1 MERPKKKFCSNGAK
15 SLTLPTI
22 PLFAPSAPAV
32 TVPEPRQDERELRL
46 YQMLEEIKGQVRQ
59 NSLLLQAI
67 LRRENAA
74 EVVNEEFQFPLRSM
88 TGIKDLEDRL
98 SNRDTQRSLT
108 RYLTSLGG
116 TSAKDI
122 VHRIMR
128 EIMTNELANNFN
140 WQGRGQKSPFSALL
154 LAKVVIDA
162 AKKQGTKVVEAEE
175 KIKTWLKYSGDR
187 NGGRKKRATE
197 KEKQMPPPHADSSS
211 CESECGVKVFV
222 KEDSDAMLPC
232 SLSTKES
239 IVSGVFVW
247 RKVAQK
253 DKSQKVF
260 LYDVGKHYNNGRPGQ
275 SEEFKGRVS
284 HFKDQLEYGNA
295 SIIIRNTKVTD
306 SGNYTCYFPRL
317 HQTVYIELV
326 VEPYIRTLKATAGWA
341 LLQCVVRRA
350 APEPKLEW
358 EDSAGNRLPA
368 EEPQT
373 SERGGSYN
381 ITLNTT
387 VTKTDNYLCVVTQE
401 EISHQTHAETSV
413 HISGKVCEDS
423 FSKGAIGWMIGAF
436 VLGALIVAIVQ
447 ALLKVTNIIT
457 IRCNKGSRQQ
467 GNGLGDQVKGSCEE
481 RSEMLH
487 PNTSPQSST
496 NKQLTGLC

>member
-1 MERPKKKFCSNGAK
+1 MYSIVVFTEKNETEVIPSDWLSIDKKVSFWPPYNGTRCRKAVEKNETPDEEWDEYETEWVAEYGSYEKARRKLVKFCEGNSLESTDEDSVRKRVPSAKYVNGFTSGTASGRPPVQASTSWLHTETMERPKKKFCSNGAK

-59 NSLLLQAI
+59 NTLLLQAI
-67 LRRENAA
+67 LRRENAT

-140 WQGRGQKSPFSALL
+140 WQGRGQKSPFSTLL

-197 KEKQMPPPHADSSS
+197 KEKQMPPPHANSSS
-211 CESECGVKVFV
+211 CESE
-222 KEDSDAMLPC
+222 
-232 SLSTKES
+232 
-239 IVSGVFVW
+239 
-247 RKVAQK
+247 
-253 DKSQKVF
+253 
-260 LYDVGKHYNNGRPGQ
+260 
-275 SEEFKGRVS
+275 
-284 HFKDQLEYGNA
+284 
-295 SIIIRNTKVTD
+295 
-306 SGNYTCYFPRL
+306 
-317 HQTVYIELV
+317 
-326 VEPYIRTLKATAGWA
+326 
-341 LLQCVVRRA
+341 
-350 APEPKLEW
+350 
-358 EDSAGNRLPA
+358 
-368 EEPQT
+368 
-373 SERGGSYN
+373 
-381 ITLNTT
+381 
-387 VTKTDNYLCVVTQE
+387 
-401 EISHQTHAETSV
+401 
-413 HISGKVCEDS
+413 
-423 FSKGAIGWMIGAF
+423 
-436 VLGALIVAIVQ
+436 
-447 ALLKVTNIIT
+447 
-457 IRCNKGSRQQ
+457 
-467 GNGLGDQVKGSCEE
+467 
-481 RSEMLH
+481 
-487 PNTSPQSST
+487 
-496 NKQLTGLC
+496 